1 MPAVD
6 GRQRPE
12 YVPWADV
19 ELSGVPGSEHRGSSI
34 DVILSISIVFEYEGV
49 GFSNA
54 DVTLNVPLEIRNA

>member
-1 MPAVD
+1 
-6 GRQRPE
+6 
-12 YVPWADV
+12 
-19 ELSGVPGSEHRGSSI
+19 VPGSEHRGSSI